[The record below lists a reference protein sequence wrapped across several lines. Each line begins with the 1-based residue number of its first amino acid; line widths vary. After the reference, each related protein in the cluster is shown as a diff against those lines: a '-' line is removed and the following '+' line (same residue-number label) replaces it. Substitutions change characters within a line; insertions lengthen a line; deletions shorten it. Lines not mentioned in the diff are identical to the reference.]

1 MARAKTTRTL
11 YAAGDLDYA
20 VPPGETLREL
30 LEEKGMTQR
39 ELAERV
45 GLSPKHVNQLIHG
58 LVRLTPEVA
67 ESLERVVGTP
77 AKLWNRLE
85 ADYQSTRAR
94 LRSARDLEQHV
105 GWLKELPVSELVKRK
120 ILPEGPSDKI
130 SRIDQLLA
138 FFSVASVDVW
148 RDLYEQ
154 PAAYAFRKSKV
165 QDSKLGPLA
174 TWLRLGEIEAQ
185 EMLCGSYDAT
195 ALRASLPELRAL
207 TVLPAQEFRPRL
219 QKICSA
225 SGVAVVFTE
234 EVKGARVSGVTRK
247 IGTKRVIQLS
257 QRYRTDDQL
266 WFSFFHEIHH
276 VLNGDDEM
284 RIEIAGRTDTE
295 DPKELEADRFSADTL
310 IPPQH
315 ASRLA
320 GLTSKAAVRAFAEEI
335 GIAPGIVI
343 GRLQREHPRRWPYS
357 NGNDLKRKL
366 DLLETQ

>member
-1 MARAKTTRTL
+1 MARARTTRTL
-11 YAAGDLDYA
+11 YAARDLDFA

-58 LVRLTPEVA
+58 LVRLTPDVA

-77 AKLWNRLE
+77 ARLWNRLE
-85 ADYQSTRAR
+85 ADYQSTQAR
-94 LRSARDLEQHV
+94 LRSARDLEQHA

-120 ILPEGPSDKI
+120 VLPEEPRDKV

-138 FFSVASVDVW
+138 FFAVASVDVW
-148 RDLYEQ
+148 RELYGQ
-154 PAAYAFRKSKV
+154 PAAYAFRKSKI
-165 QDSKLGPLA
+165 QDSQLGPLA
-174 TWLRLGEIEAQ
+174 TWLRLGEIESQQIRCAAF
-185 EMLCGSYDAT
+185 DPA
-195 ALRASLPELRAL
+195 ALKKSLSQLRAL
-207 TVLPAQEFRPRL
+207 TRLSTDEFRPRL
-219 QKICSA
+219 QEVCA
-225 SGVAVVFTE
+225 QSGVAVVFIE

-266 WFSFFHEIHH
+266 WFSFFHELHH
-276 VLNGDDEM
+276 VLNGDDEI
-284 RIEIAGRTDTE
+284 RIEIAGKTE
-295 DPKELEADRFSADTL
+295 SDDPKELEADRFAADTL

-315 ASRLA
+315 APRLA
-320 GLTSKAAVRAFAEEI
+320 GLTSKDAVRAFAEEI
-335 GIAPGIVI
+335 GIAPGIVV
-343 GRLQREHPRRWPYS
+343 GRLQRDHPRRWPYR

-366 DLLETQ
+366 DLLDT

>member
-20 VPPGETLREL
+20 VPPGETLREI

-67 ESLERVVGTP
+67 ESLERVIGTP
-77 AKLWNRLE
+77 ARIWNRLE

-120 ILPEGPSDKI
+120 ILPQEPSDKI
-130 SRIDQLLA
+130 SRIDQLLT
-138 FFSVASVDVW
+138 FFAVGSVDVW

-154 PAAYAFRKSKV
+154 PAGYAFRKSKV

-174 TWLRLGEIEAQ
+174 TWLRLGEVEAQ
-185 EMLCGSYDAT
+185 QLSCAAFDAT
-195 ALRASLPELRAL
+195 ALKESLPELRAL

-219 QKICSA
+219 QEICSA
-225 SGVAVVFTE
+225 SGVAVIFIE
-234 EVKGARVSGVTRK
+234 EIKGARVSGVTRK
-247 IGTKRVIQLS
+247 IGTKRVVQLS

-266 WFSFFHEIHH
+266 WFSFFHELHH
-276 VLNGDDEM
+276 VLNGDDEI
-284 RIEIAGRTDTE
+284 RIEIAGMAETD
-295 DPKELEADRFSADTL
+295 DPKEREADRFAADTL
-310 IPPQH
+310 IPPQY

-320 GLTSKAAVRAFAEEI
+320 GLTSKDAVRAFAREI
-335 GIAPGIVI
+335 GIAPGIVV
-343 GRLQREHPRRWPYS
+343 GRLQREHPRRWPYR

-366 DLLETQ
+366 DLLDT

>member
-11 YAAGDLDYA
+11 YASGDLDYA

-45 GLSPKHVNQLIHG
+45 GLSPKHVNQLING
-58 LVRLTPEVA
+58 FVRLTPEVA
-67 ESLERVVGTP
+67 ESLEKVVGTP
-77 AKLWNRLE
+77 ARLWNRLE
-85 ADYQSTRAR
+85 ADYQSTLIR
-94 LRSARDLEQHV
+94 LRSTRDLEEHV

-120 ILPEGPSDKI
+120 ILPEEPSDKVA
-130 SRIDQLLA
+130 RIDQLLT
-138 FFSVASVDVW
+138 FFTVASVDVW
-148 RDLYEQ
+148 RELYEQ
-154 PAAYAFRKSKV
+154 PAACAFRKSKV
-165 QDSKLGPLA
+165 QNSKLGPLS

-185 EMLCGSYDAT
+185 QMPCAAFDST
-195 ALRASLPELRAL
+195 ALKASLPELRSL
-207 TVLPAQEFRPRL
+207 TLLPAQEFRPRL

-225 SGVAVVFTE
+225 RGVAVVFIE

-284 RIEIAGRTDTE
+284 RIEIAGRTDTD
-295 DPKELEADRFSADTL
+295 DPIELEADRFAANTL

-320 GLTSKAAVRAFAEEI
+320 GLTSKTAVQAFAREI
-335 GIAPGIVI
+335 GIAPGIVV
-343 GRLQREHPRRWPYS
+343 GRLQREHPGWPYS
-357 NGNDLKRKL
+357 KGNDLKRKL
-366 DLLETQ
+366 DLLDT